1 MFELYFRDRTG
12 MYIHSCVYEEYKENF
27 THTNKAKAK
36 AVSMAK
42 SAGRFKVAR
51 LKIASEMPDYL
62 TYFTPVTIG
71 DEKYYR
77 VPAWVSSFFP
87 TTEAYLNT
95 SVQFPA
101 LANPLR
107 DYQEEAVDK
116 LLENTTWLLH
126 AKTGTG
132 KTYMMLE
139 IARRLQRK
147 TLIVVH
153 NLTQLKQMVDD
164 VETIMGFKPNYISGS
179 PVKKADKPYIRDAIT
194 VLNIDSHDK
203 ITDYDQFG
211 LIMFD
216 ECHKYMQADARR
228 AWVGSLSAEYQY
240 GLTGTPVV
248 NNVDNDVF
256 KLHYGERVLVDFT
269 LLEPEFV
276 REATDFTYE
285 MNSMDDYTAMESDLY
300 DYYPRNGKII
310 NIATK
315 YLKEARKG
323 LIFTKRIEHA
333 KWMKNQLAS
342 HLPDTTLIEIM
353 IGETKDTERME
364 IRERVKNYK
373 WPAIIIGSTEIIGTG
388 FDLPELSFAILTTA
402 EQFVWRII
410 QYVGRLLR
418 PFPGKPQ
425 PIFIDMCDILQPMLD
440 RQATA
445 RLKHFKSYFPEAKII
460 DIGKKPTP
468 APTKTINALDL

>member
-1 MFELYFRDRTG
+1 MELYFRDRTG
-12 MYIHSCVYEEYKENF
+12 MYLHSCVYEEYKENF
-27 THTNKAKAK
+27 THTNIAKAK

-42 SAGRFKVAR
+42 RAGRAKYAR
-51 LKIASEMPDYL
+51 LKIASEMPDYI

-71 DEKYYR
+71 TEKYYR

-132 KTYMMLE
+132 KTYMMME

-153 NLTQLKQMVDD
+153 NLTQLKQMVED
-164 VETIMGFKPNYISGS
+164 VETILGFKPNYISGS
-179 PVKKADKPYIRDAIT
+179 PVKASDKPYIRDVIT

-228 AWVGSLSAEYQY
+228 EWVGSLSAEYQY

-269 LLEPEFV
+269 LLEPEFI

-285 MNSMDDYTAMESDLY
+285 MASMDDYMSMESDLY
-300 DYYPRNGKII
+300 DYYPRNQKII
-310 NIATK
+310 NLAIK
-315 YLKEARKG
+315 YLGEARKG

-333 KWMKNQLAS
+333 KWMKNELMKRCPVGV
-342 HLPDTTLIEIM
+342 LVEIM

-364 IRERVKNYK
+364 IKERVKNHK
-373 WPAIIIGSTEIIGTG
+373 WPAIIIGSTEIVGTG

-402 EQFVWRII
+402 EKFEGRIV

-440 RQATA
+440 RQATS
-445 RLKHFKSYFPEAKII
+445 RLKHFKSYFPEAKLT
-460 DIGKKPTP
+460 DIGKKSTP
-468 APTKTINALDL
+468 APAKKTINALDL